1 MLLQISLSQ
10 ISMLI
15 RKFIT
20 VEESFERE
28 FNNVFNNL
36 IIAIQLPKRQI
47 KDSRYL
53 EAATDS
59 LIGIL
64 IFFVRISEKYL

>member
-28 FNNVFNNL
+28 FNNVFNKL

-64 IFFVRISEKYL
+64 IFFCQNL

>member
-20 VEESFERE
+20 VEESFEWE

-36 IIAIQLPKRQI
+36 IIAMQLPKRQI

-53 EAATDS
+53 EAVTDS